1 MKETYK
7 SYLKEISAFIPRE
20 RIYTDEM
27 RRLAWGHRCQLLPSC
42 AADCGALE
50 DGGGGVASAF
60 GSPPPSFAGDVP
72 CRRHESQRTVVE
84 RQHPHRGRQKLG
96 KL

>member
-27 RRLAWGHRCQLLPSC
+27 RRLAWGTDASFYRLVPQIVVRSKTEEEVSRLLSAARQAKIGKIIKFPPMRKPSRCNR
-42 AADCGALE
+42 
-50 DGGGGVASAF
+50 ASSVSA
-60 GSPPPSFAGDVP
+60 
-72 CRRHESQRTVVE
+72 
-84 RQHPHRGRQKLG
+84 
-96 KL
+96 

>member
-27 RRLAWGHRCQLLPSC
+27 RRLAWGTDASFYR
-42 AADCGALE
+42 LE
-50 DGGGGVASAF
+50 
-60 GSPPPSFAGDVP
+60 P
-72 CRRHESQRTVVE
+72 QIVV
-84 RQHPHRGRQKLG
+84 RS
-96 KL
+96 